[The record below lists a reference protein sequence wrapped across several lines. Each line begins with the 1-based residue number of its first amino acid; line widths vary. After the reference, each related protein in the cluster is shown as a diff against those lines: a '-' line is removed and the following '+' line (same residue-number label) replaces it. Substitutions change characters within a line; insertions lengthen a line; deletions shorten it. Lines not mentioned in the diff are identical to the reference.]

1 MCRRREL
8 HKVHTTQKAVVTW
21 ETFKNVSYV
30 PPFSVFDARQGYWQ
44 KRKKEWR
51 EAGLKSD
58 DGRDTALIGKGLK
71 KLADVRGMNLTGT
84 SVFDPM
90 LCEVLYNWYSPPGG
104 IVFDPFAGGSVRG
117 KTVKVH
123 QNVLVFYKGD
133 MRKIRDNFGTDFSFV
148 DLSRFS
154 KE

>member
-1 MCRRREL
+1 MGNLQERFLC
-8 HKVHTTQKAVVTW
+8 
-21 ETFKNVSYV
+21 
-30 PPFSVFDARQGYWQ
+30 PPFSVFDAHQGYWQ

-90 LCEVLYNWYSPPGG
+90 LCEVLYNWYSLPGG
-104 IVFDPFAGGSVRG
+104 IVFDPFAGGSVRSVVAELLG
-117 KTVKVH
+117 RH
-123 QNVLVFYKGD
+123 YIG
-133 MRKIRDNFGTDFSFV
+133 I
-148 DLSRFS
+148 DLSERQVDANRRNGDAFGV
-154 KE
+154 